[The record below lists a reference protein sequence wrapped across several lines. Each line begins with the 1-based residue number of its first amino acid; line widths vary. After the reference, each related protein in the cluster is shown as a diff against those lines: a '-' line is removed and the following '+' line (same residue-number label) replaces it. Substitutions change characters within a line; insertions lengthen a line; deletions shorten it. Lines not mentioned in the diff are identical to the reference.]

1 MLLEAV
7 EVLSAD
13 ENGEL
18 LLQPLGHCPELLNG
32 LVDAA
37 VAPHARRAQR
47 TDAARVVLGL
57 IQKVGASAVRG
68 CRVALA
74 L

>member
-18 LLQPLGHCPELLNG
+18 LLQPLGHCPELMNG
-32 LVDAA
+32 LLDVA
-37 VAPHARRAQR
+37 VGAGAEERLRR

-57 IQKVGASAVRG
+57 MQKVRDRSTESN
-68 CRVALA
+68 VAL